1 LRLGPHCGRRR
12 PDFISISIPLK
23 GFHFPL
29 FIFRCHRHQLCWISA
44 QHLVF
49 RRAGSLL
56 RVFLSVARCSE
67 GAALTWIFAFVCFP
81 GQIGGQAFHSTRS
94 AHPIL
99 PLLALVYSSRAQ
111 GFGLVPCC
119 VFCRHSSTRFL
130 TGARPR
136 GQSLSLID
144 FVVHSSVDFLPA
156 CLSLFVLRRVF
167 FPCCCTCWSRRISSL
182 PVMSWFVA
190 T

>member
-1 LRLGPHCGRRR
+1 LICTRRPRPDFISSSCFTPDSDLVFISVAWPKSHFCPRFSSPGFCFDLRLGPHCGRRR

-67 GAALTWIFAFVCFP
+67 GAALTWIFALSVFP
-81 GQIGGQAFHSTRS
+81 SRSAARPSTRQGALTPFFHSWLWSIHHALRDLVLSPAAFS
-94 AHPIL
+94 AVIL
-99 PLLALVYSSRAQ
+99 RL
-111 GFGLVPCC
+111 
-119 VFCRHSSTRFL
+119 
-130 TGARPR
+130 
-136 GQSLSLID
+136 D
-144 FVVHSSVDFLPA
+144 F
-156 CLSLFVLRRVF
+156 
-167 FPCCCTCWSRRISSL
+167 
-182 PVMSWFVA
+182 
-190 T
+190 